1 MQNKSSYNG
10 PNNQN
15 IVASILQSLPK
26 ESSLTKIEYEGPSIA
41 LYSDNPSYLLK
52 NNQVISNMV
61 NTLRKRIVVRTDESI
76 RKPEKETIGLLNSF
90 ISKEIQTEYFFF
102 DYALGEVVIYVQNPV
117 KLRTSIEGS
126 NYEIVDKTGW
136 KLKFRKS
143 PSDMN
148 VMRYIHNVLNETAT
162 DRIQFYKDVGE
173 RIFRSKLGNS
183 FTEASIIALGGFA
196 EVGRSAI
203 LLTTHESKILLDCGL
218 NEFAKESMNVFPRL
232 DITGIEIN
240 DLDAVILNH
249 AHLSHSGF
257 LPFLFKYKYEGP
269 VYCSEP
275 TLPLMICEQMQ
286 YIKKAAN
293 EAVYSAEDIKKVI
306 PHTIPLNLGIV
317 TDISPDVKLTL
328 TPSCHILGSSMM
340 HLHIGNGDHN
350 IVYTG
355 EMRFQESFLF
365 SRPTFNFPRAETL
378 IIESTY
384 GNKDDIF
391 PDYELAVQRFV
402 NSMNTTLSNRGMVL
416 VPVPHIGLAQEIL
429 LIIDRYM
436 ALGKTA
442 KAKMLVEKSIAEIWS
457 IHEVY
462 SEYLSEE
469 INNLVQQINKN
480 RFFSGDFTIV
490 QSQILDN
497 EPAVILA
504 PLFSNDGGP
513 SLNYLEQISQR
524 RDSKIIFTSYQ
535 MPGSLGRFIQEGG
548 KQMSVAGQQIEI
560 CCVVEKIEGLDV
572 HSDYNQ
578 LINYVSKL
586 RPKLRR
592 VLVNNG
598 ERFKVQN
605 LAASINRMLKIQTQH
620 PSVLEAVKLV

>member
-15 IVASILQSLPK
+15 IMASILQGLPK
-26 ESSLTKIEYEGPSIA
+26 ESSLTKIEYKGRRIA
-41 LYSDNPSYLLK
+41 LYSENPAYLLK

-76 RKPEKETIGLLNSF
+76 RKPEKETIGLLNSV
-90 ISKEIQTEYFFF
+90 ISKEIQTEYLFF

-117 KLRTSIEGS
+117 KLRTSIERS

-218 NEFAKESMNVFPRL
+218 NEFGKESMNIFPRL

-275 TLPLMICEQMQ
+275 TLPLMICEQTQ

-293 EAVYSAEDIKKVI
+293 EAVYSTEDIEKVI
-306 PHTIPLNLGIV
+306 VHTIPLNLGIV

-355 EMRFQESFLF
+355 EMRFQESILF
-365 SRPTFNFPRAETL
+365 GRPTFNFPRVETL

-384 GNKDDIF
+384 GNKEDIF
-391 PDYELAVQRFV
+391 PDYELAVQRLV
-402 NSMNTTLSNRGMVL
+402 DSMNSTLINKGIVL
-416 VPVPHIGLAQEIL
+416 LAVPHIGLAQEIL

-436 ALGKTA
+436 ALGKIR
-442 KAKMLVEKSIAEIWS
+442 KAKMLVEKSIADIWS

-469 INNLVQQINKN
+469 TNSLAYQTSKN
-480 RFFSGDFTIV
+480 PFHSGHFTIV
-490 QSQILDN
+490 QSHILDN
-497 EPAVILA
+497 EPAIILS
-504 PLFSNDGGP
+504 PLFTKNGGP
-513 SLNYLEQISQR
+513 LLRYLKQISERQ
-524 RDSKIIFTSYQ
+524 DSKIILTSYQ

-548 KQMSVAGQQIEI
+548 KHLSVDGQDIELHCLI
-560 CCVVEKIEGLDV
+560 EKIDGLDV

-578 LINYVSKL
+578 LMNYVRRL

-592 VLVNNG
+592 VLVNHG
-598 ERFKVQN
+598 ERSKVQN

>member
-1 MQNKSSYNG
+1 M
-10 PNNQN
+10 N
-15 IVASILQSLPK
+15 I
-26 ESSLTKIEYEGPSIA
+26 
-41 LYSDNPSYLLK
+41 
-52 NNQVISNMV
+52 
-61 NTLRKRIVVRTDESI
+61 
-76 RKPEKETIGLLNSF
+76 
-90 ISKEIQTEYFFF
+90 
-102 DYALGEVVIYVQNPV
+102 
-117 KLRTSIEGS
+117 
-126 NYEIVDKTGW
+126 
-136 KLKFRKS
+136 
-143 PSDMN
+143 
-148 VMRYIHNVLNETAT
+148 
-162 DRIQFYKDVGE
+162 
-173 RIFRSKLGNS
+173 
-183 FTEASIIALGGFA
+183 
-196 EVGRSAI
+196 
-203 LLTTHESKILLDCGL
+203 
-218 NEFAKESMNVFPRL
+218 FPRL

-275 TLPLMICEQMQ
+275 TLPLMICEQTQ

-293 EAVYSAEDIKKVI
+293 EAEYSTEDIKKVI
-306 PHTIPLNLGIV
+306 VHTIPLNLGIV

-436 ALGKTA
+436 ALGKIA
-442 KAKMLVEKSIAEIWS
+442 KTKMLVEKSIAEIWS

-480 RFFSGDFTIV
+480 RFFSGDFTVV
-490 QSQILDN
+490 QSHILNN
-497 EPAVILA
+497 EPAIIVV

-524 RDSKIIFTSYQ
+524 HDSKIILTSYQ

-548 KQMSVAGQQIEI
+548 KQMSIAGQEIEVR
-560 CCVVEKIEGLDV
+560 CVVEKIEGLDV

-598 ERFKVQN
+598 ERAKVQN

>member
-1 MQNKSSYNG
+1 
-10 PNNQN
+10 
-15 IVASILQSLPK
+15 
-26 ESSLTKIEYEGPSIA
+26 
-41 LYSDNPSYLLK
+41 
-52 NNQVISNMV
+52 
-61 NTLRKRIVVRTDESI
+61 
-76 RKPEKETIGLLNSF
+76 
-90 ISKEIQTEYFFF
+90 
-102 DYALGEVVIYVQNPV
+102 
-117 KLRTSIEGS
+117 
-126 NYEIVDKTGW
+126 
-136 KLKFRKS
+136 
-143 PSDMN
+143 
-148 VMRYIHNVLNETAT
+148 
-162 DRIQFYKDVGE
+162 
-173 RIFRSKLGNS
+173 
-183 FTEASIIALGGFA
+183 
-196 EVGRSAI
+196 
-203 LLTTHESKILLDCGL
+203 
-218 NEFAKESMNVFPRL
+218 
-232 DITGIEIN
+232 
-240 DLDAVILNH
+240 
-249 AHLSHSGF
+249 
-257 LPFLFKYKYEGP
+257 
-269 VYCSEP
+269 
-275 TLPLMICEQMQ
+275 PLMICEQMQ

-293 EAVYSAEDIKKVI
+293 EAVYSTEDIKKVI
-306 PHTIPLNLGIV
+306 AHTIPLNLGIV
-317 TDISPDVKLTL
+317 TDISPDVKLAL

-340 HLHIGNGDHN
+340 HLHIGSGDHN

-355 EMRFQESFLF
+355 EMRFQEPFLF

-416 VPVPHIGLAQEIL
+416 IPVPHIGLAQEIL

-436 ALGKTA
+436 ALGKIA
-442 KAKMLVEKSIAEIWS
+442 KTKMLVEKSIAEIWS

-480 RFFSGDFTIV
+480 RFSSGDFTVV
-490 QSQILDN
+490 QSHILDN
-497 EPAVILA
+497 EPAVIVA

-524 RDSKIIFTSYQ
+524 HDSKIILTSYQ

-548 KQMSVAGQQIEI
+548 KKMSVAGQQIEVR
-560 CCVVEKIEGLDV
+560 CVVEKIEGLDV

-598 ERFKVQN
+598 ERSKVQN